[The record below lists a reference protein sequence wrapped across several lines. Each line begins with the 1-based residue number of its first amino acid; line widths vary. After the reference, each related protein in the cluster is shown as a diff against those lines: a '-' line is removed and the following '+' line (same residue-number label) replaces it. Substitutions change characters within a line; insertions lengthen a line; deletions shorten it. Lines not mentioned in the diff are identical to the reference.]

1 MKMTYHD
8 QLQFKIGL
16 ENKLFLLQQ
25 ETIPSSFPLC
35 IVSQGGNK
43 ECKAMSHDLSLTR
56 IHTSLDRAL
65 ESWSEPYW
73 VGSTTAL
80 WRGETNFTETNVS
93 VDLRPTHHGPGGQLT
108 MNGH

>member
-65 ESWSEPYW
+65 ESLTGW
-73 VGSTTAL
+73 VQQLLSGEEKLILLKQMYQWILDQHTMAQGGS
-80 WRGETNFTETNVS
+80 
-93 VDLRPTHHGPGGQLT
+93 
-108 MNGH
+108 